1 MIGHLIKHTSVFNW
15 QEQQMGDENKIDL
28 TDLDFG
34 NISIDYSDTV
44 TLSGLDVNYD
54 KWLEDYIGN
63 IHIDDYDYSL
73 IGPPGLGANDIKLTG
88 GGQEM
93 LRIAEDGFY
102 VNGVKVK
109 QGKRE
114 AKAVYE
120 AFKKWMTHA
129 IMSGELNN

>member
-1 MIGHLIKHTSVFNW
+1 
-15 QEQQMGDENKIDL
+15 MGDKDKL
-28 TDLDFG
+28 TIEGISLEDIA
-34 NISIDYSDTV
+34 NISIVSNDYWTDMITV
-44 TLSGLDVNYD
+44 TGGDPSVEYD
-54 KWLEDYIGN
+54 EWLKQYTSDIDIG
-63 IHIDDYDYSL
+63 IGDDWIFPNSS
-73 IGPPGLGANDIKLTG
+73 LGANDIKLTG

>member
-1 MIGHLIKHTSVFNW
+1 
-15 QEQQMGDENKIDL
+15 MGDKDKL
-28 TDLDFG
+28 TIEGISLEDSA
-34 NISIDYSDTV
+34 NISIVSNDYWTDMITV
-44 TLSGLDVNYD
+44 TGGDPSVEYD
-54 KWLEDYIGN
+54 EWLKQYTSDIDIG
-63 IHIDDYDYSL
+63 IGDDWIFPDSS
-73 IGPPGLGANDIKLTG
+73 LGANDIKLTG

-120 AFKKWMTHA
+120 AFKRWMTHA

>member
-1 MIGHLIKHTSVFNW
+1 MGEEHQDYQIWLDEYSNNIGNITINTSDTNT
-15 QEQQMGDENKIDL
+15 EQWDDWITQY
-28 TDLDFG
+28 TDLDLDIG
-34 NISIDYSDTV
+34 DYSD
-44 TLSGLDVNYD
+44 SR
-54 KWLEDYIGN
+54 
-63 IHIDDYDYSL
+63 
-73 IGPPGLGANDIKLTG
+73 LGANDIKLTG
-88 GGQEM
+88 GGEEM
-93 LRIAEDGFY
+93 LRISKDGFY

>member
-1 MIGHLIKHTSVFNW
+1 
-15 QEQQMGDENKIDL
+15 MGDENKLTIEGLSVEEYANISVASNDYWNDMITVTGHDTTVDYDEWIKQYVDLELDYNIDL
-28 TDLDFG
+28 D
-34 NISIDYSDTV
+34 SINN
-44 TLSGLDVNYD
+44 NYD
-54 KWLEDYIGN
+54 R
-63 IHIDDYDYSL
+63 S
-73 IGPPGLGANDIKLTG
+73 LGANDIKLTG
-88 GGQEM
+88 GGEEM

>member
-1 MIGHLIKHTSVFNW
+1 
-15 QEQQMGDENKIDL
+15 MGDENKLTIEGLSVEEYANISVASNDYWNDMITITGHDTTVDYDEWIKQYIDL
-28 TDLDFG
+28 ELDYNIDLD
-34 NISIDYSDTV
+34 SINN
-44 TLSGLDVNYD
+44 NYD
-54 KWLEDYIGN
+54 R
-63 IHIDDYDYSL
+63 S
-73 IGPPGLGANDIKLTG
+73 LGANDIKLTG
-88 GGQEM
+88 GGEEM
-93 LRIAEDGFY
+93 LRISQDGFY

>member
-1 MIGHLIKHTSVFNW
+1 
-15 QEQQMGDENKIDL
+15 MGDENKL
-28 TDLDFG
+28 TIEGLSVEEYA
-34 NISIDYSDTV
+34 NISIASNDYWNDMITV
-44 TLSGLDVNYD
+44 TGGSTGVNYD
-54 KWLEDYIGN
+54 DWLQQYADLELDYN
-63 IHIDDYDYSL
+63 IDLDGININHGS
-73 IGPPGLGANDIKLTG
+73 LGANDIKLTG
-88 GGQEM
+88 GGEEM

>member
-1 MIGHLIKHTSVFNW
+1 
-15 QEQQMGDENKIDL
+15 MGDEDKDNEYQIW
-28 TDLDFG
+28 LDEYA
-34 NISIDYSDTV
+34 NISIADTITVSGSDIDV
-44 TLSGLDVNYD
+44 KWESWASQIESSANLS
-54 KWLEDYIGN
+54 N
-63 IHIDDYDYSL
+63 ITIDPFYHPTDSF
-73 IGPPGLGANDIKLTG
+73 GANDIKNDIKLTG

-129 IMSGELNN
+129 IMSGELNDN

>member
-1 MIGHLIKHTSVFNW
+1 
-15 QEQQMGDENKIDL
+15 MGDKDKL
-28 TDLDFG
+28 TIEGISLEDSA
-34 NISIDYSDTV
+34 NISIVSNDYWTDMITV
-44 TLSGLDVNYD
+44 TGGDPSVEYD
-54 KWLEDYIGN
+54 EWLKQYTSDIEIG
-63 IHIDDYDYSL
+63 IGDDWIFPDSS
-73 IGPPGLGANDIKLTG
+73 LGANDIKLTG

>member
-1 MIGHLIKHTSVFNW
+1 
-15 QEQQMGDENKIDL
+15 MGDKDKL
-28 TDLDFG
+28 TIEGISLEDSA
-34 NISIDYSDTV
+34 NISIVSNDYWTDMITV
-44 TLSGLDVNYD
+44 TGGDPSVEYD
-54 KWLEDYIGN
+54 EWLKQYTSDIDIG
-63 IHIDDYDYSL
+63 IGDDWIFPDSS
-73 IGPPGLGANDIKLTG
+73 LGANDIKLTG

>member
-1 MIGHLIKHTSVFNW
+1 
-15 QEQQMGDENKIDL
+15 MGDEKA
-28 TDLDFG
+28 
-34 NISIDYSDTV
+34 DYQVWSDEYA
-44 TLSGLDVNYD
+44 DN
-54 KWLEDYIGN
+54 IGN
-63 IHIDDYDYSL
+63 ITINTSDVNTQEWDEWITQYTGALDTDMTVDLSDID
-73 IGPPGLGANDIKLTG
+73 IGPYYSGMAANDIKLTG

-120 AFKKWMTHA
+120 AFKRWMTYA
-129 IMSGELNN
+129 ILNNELNSDK

>member
-1 MIGHLIKHTSVFNW
+1 MR
-15 QEQQMGDENKIDL
+15 DEKSDYEIW
-28 TDLDFG
+28 LD
-34 NISIDYSDTV
+34 S
-44 TLSGLDVNYD
+44 
-54 KWLEDYIGN
+54 IGN
-63 IHIDDYDYSL
+63 INVDTSNINTEDWDNWIQQYTGSIDMSHVDMGHID
-73 IGPPGLGANDIKLTG
+73 IGYPTSSLGANDIKLTCG
-88 GGQEM
+88 GEEM
-93 LRIAEDGFY
+93 LRISEDGFY